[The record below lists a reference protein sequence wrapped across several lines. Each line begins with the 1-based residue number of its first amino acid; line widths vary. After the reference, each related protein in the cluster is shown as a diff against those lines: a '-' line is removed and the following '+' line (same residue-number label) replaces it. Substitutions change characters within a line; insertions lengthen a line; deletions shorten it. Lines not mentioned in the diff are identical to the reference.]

1 MFETMKAKVVG
12 AGVGLALLG
21 SVVGGAALTGI
32 TAASAQTPP
41 SNTPAVTQSAG
52 PDKAETTTA
61 AESVAEANEPQLPGG
76 GHADANGVNVQN
88 DFQGIQ

>member
-32 TAASAQTPP
+32 TAVGAQTPP
-41 SNTPAVTQSAG
+41 ANMPAVTQSA
-52 PDKAETTTA
+52 PAEA
-61 AESVAEANEPQLPGG
+61 PESATSATEANEVLPAGAVA
-76 GHADANGVNVQN
+76 HADANGVDVQF

>member
-1 MFETMKAKVVG
+1 MFETMKAKAIG

-21 SVVGGAALTGI
+21 SVAGGAVLTGV
-32 TAASAQTPP
+32 TAAGAQTPP
-41 SNTPAVTQSAG
+41 ANTPAVTQSAQ
-52 PDKAETTTA
+52 PDKAESTTA

-76 GHADANGVNVQN
+76 GHADANGVDVQN

>member
-1 MFETMKAKVVG
+1 MFETMKAKAIG
-12 AGVGLALLG
+12 AGVGLALIG

-32 TAASAQTPP
+32 TGASAQTPP
-41 SNTPAVTQSAG
+41 TNTPAVTQSVQ
-52 PDKAETTTA
+52 PDTAETTTA